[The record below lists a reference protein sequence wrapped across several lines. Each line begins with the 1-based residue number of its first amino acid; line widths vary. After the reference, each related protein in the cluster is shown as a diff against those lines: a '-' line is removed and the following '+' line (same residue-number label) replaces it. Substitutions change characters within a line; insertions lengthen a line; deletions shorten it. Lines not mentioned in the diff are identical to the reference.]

1 MVLTNN
7 GSERLFKKSSLT
19 VALSSVL
26 LAGFSFQGIAA
37 EEDEIKKIER
47 VQVTGSRIRSAEA
60 MSSAP
65 IQVVDSA
72 AIDAS
77 GSLNIQNLL
86 LDNPAFGSPAISRTN
101 SNFNTASA
109 GVATVDLR
117 DLGSERT
124 LVLVNGRRYVSGLPG
139 SSAVDLNTIPSQF
152 IERVEIMTG
161 GASSVYGSD
170 AVAGVVNFVLKDDFE
185 GIEFEGQFGESK
197 EGDDQSRQ
205 FSFTSGLTSNDGKGH
220 AMFHLGYS
228 DQGAVYSRDRDR
240 SAVDQIAQIAFE
252 DNKTGQ
258 ANDIFEAISPFFS
271 SFPPQ
276 GRFDA
281 GDTRFTFDQNNNLQD
296 SFSTNG
302 GDGVAANGFNR
313 SGVRTIAIPTER
325 YLFASNGSY
334 ELNDKHSF
342 FYEGT
347 YASSTTRSELEP
359 FPFASD
365 DIYANGRVP
374 IEFEVNGELLRNAF
388 VPDDIYNAATDTDGD
403 GSRDIFFAKRL
414 SDIGNRGARA
424 ERDTFRI
431 ALGFQGEINDN
442 WFYDTYYVYGKTKES
457 QVSGGLVN
465 VQSFRQGLE
474 AVNDRFDLDE
484 DGIINEAICIDETAR
499 SFSCAPVNI
508 FGFNSLSQDAIDF
521 VRAPSSLSTSVEQE
535 IVGGN
540 ISGDLF
546 ELPAGTLGIAAGFEY
561 REEFSRSEFDALQQ
575 AGLNAGNAIPATEG
589 SFDVTEYYVEANI
602 PLLDSVTMNAAVRLS
617 DYSTV
622 GNTESWN
629 VGLDWEVTDS
639 LRLRATRARSTRA
652 PNIDELFSPP
662 SQTFPSGLTD
672 PCRGVGSS
680 GNGAVGDA
688 CRADT
693 GIASNIATNGEFTLG
708 QSDLQGISGF
718 NRGNPD
724 LTEEVGNSVTVGV
737 VFTPENLVSGL
748 DITLDYF
755 DIDIDDAIVS
765 TPRQFILAQC
775 YGGGDESLCDFIT
788 RRTAPSGNNSAGSL
802 EFIDSGVTNSG
813 GLSTEGVD
821 LTLTYATDIG
831 PGAFKTRLAY
841 TYLIDG
847 YSIPLPGEAKDV
859 FAGEIGASE
868 HKANW
873 NFGYKINDFDFN
885 WSMTFTGSA
894 DFDDQ
899 FLNGFDN
906 IPAGSVGVGS
916 VTYHDIQASYHIS
929 DSMELY
935 VGANNLFDKE
945 PPRIISGV
953 SGSDT
958 GTETDAGTYD
968 PIGQTI
974 YIGFRSK
981 F

>member
-1 MVLTNN
+1 MTLTNKVRT
-7 GSERLFKKSSLT
+7 RLFKKSSLT
-19 VALSSVL
+19 IALSSAI
-26 LAGFSFQGIAA
+26 LAGFSFQGVAA
-37 EEDEIKKIER
+37 EDDEITKIER

-117 DLGSERT
+117 NLGSERT

-205 FSFTSGLTSNDGKGH
+205 FSFTSGLTSSDGKGH

-240 SAVDQIAQIAFE
+240 SAVDQFSQIFFE
-252 DNKTGQ
+252 DDPA
-258 ANDIFEAISPFFS
+258 ANPNAIFDTVRPFFS

-281 GDTRFTFDQNNNLQD
+281 GDTRFTFDQDNNLQN

-374 IEFEVNGELLRNAF
+374 IEFEVNGELLRSAF

-465 VQSFRQGLE
+465 VQSFRRGLE
-474 AVNDRFDLDE
+474 SVNDRFDLDG
-484 DGIINEAICIDETAR
+484 DGITNEAICIDATAR
-499 SFSCAPVNI
+499 GFNCAPVNI
-508 FGFNSLSQDAIDF
+508 FGFNSLSQSAIDF
-521 VRAPSSLSTSVEQE
+521 VSAPSSLSTSVEQE
-535 IVGGN
+535 IIGGN

-546 ELPAGTLGIAAGFEY
+546 ELPAGTVGIAAGFEY

-589 SFDVTEYYVEANI
+589 SFDVTEYYIETNI
-602 PLLDSVTMNAAVRLS
+602 PVLESVTMNAAVRLS

-622 GNTESWN
+622 GSTESWN

-662 SQTFPSGLTD
+662 SQTFPSGLND
-672 PCRGVGSS
+672 PCLGITSS
-680 GNGAVGDA
+680 GGGTSGDS
-688 CRADT
+688 CRADV
-693 GIASNIATNGEFTLG
+693 GVASNIATNGAFTLN

-718 NRGNPD
+718 NRGNTD
-724 LTEEVGNSVTVGV
+724 LKEEVGNSVTVGV
-737 VFTPENLVSGL
+737 VFTPENLISGL

-755 DIDIDDAIVS
+755 DIEIDDAIVS
-765 TPRQFILAQC
+765 TPRQFILEQC
-775 YGGGDESLCDFIT
+775 YGGGDDSFCNFIT
-788 RRTAPSGNNSAGSL
+788 RRGAPSGNNSAGSL
-802 EFIDSGVTNSG
+802 EFIDSGVSNSG
-813 GLSTEGVD
+813 GLGTEGVD
-821 LTLTYATDIG
+821 LTLTYATNIG

-847 YSIPLPGEAKDV
+847 YSIPLPGADKDV
-859 FAGEIGASE
+859 FAGEVGASE

-873 NFGYKINDFDFN
+873 NLGYKINDFDFN

-899 FLNGFDN
+899 FLSGLG

-916 VTYHDIQASYHIS
+916 VTYHDVQASYHIS

-935 VGANNLFDKE
+935 AGANNLFDKE
-945 PPRIISGV
+945 PPRIVSGI

-968 PIGQTI
+968 PIGQTV

>member
-1 MVLTNN
+1 MNRRRKTKN
-7 GSERLFKKSSLT
+7 RAFKYS
-19 VALSSVL
+19 ALSIALSGSL
-26 LAGFSFQGIAA
+26 LTGVSLNLTAA
-37 EEDEIKKIER
+37 EDEVKSVER
-47 VQVTGSRIRSAEA
+47 IQVTGSRIRSAEA

-72 AIDAS
+72 AIDSS
-77 GSLNIQNLL
+77 GSLNIQDLL
-86 LDNPAFGSPAISRTN
+86 LENPAFGSPAISRTN
-101 SNFNTASA
+101 SNFNTSSA

-117 DLGSERT
+117 NLGSERT
-124 LVLVNGRRYVSGLPG
+124 LVLVNGRRYVSGIPG
-139 SSAVDLNTIPSQF
+139 SSAVDLNSIPSQF

-205 FSFTSGLTSNDGKGH
+205 FSFTSGLSSSDGKGH

-228 DQGAVYSRDRDR
+228 DQGAVFSRDRER
-240 SAVDQIAQIAFE
+240 SSVDQIAQIAFE
-252 DNKTGQ
+252 DRNTGQ
-258 ANDIFEAISPFFS
+258 ASDIFEAVRPFFS

-281 GDTRFTFDQNNNLQD
+281 GDTRFTYDQNNNLQNG
-296 SFSTNG
+296 FSTNG
-302 GDGVAANGFNR
+302 NGTLGPDGFNR
-313 SGVRTIAIPTER
+313 NGVRTIAIPTER

-334 ELNDKHSF
+334 QLTDKHSF
-342 FYEGT
+342 FFEGT
-347 YASSTTRSELEP
+347 YASSTTNSELEP

-365 DIYANGRVP
+365 DIYSNGRVP
-374 IEFEVNGELLRNAF
+374 IEFLVQDEVLRNAY

-403 GSRDIFFAKRL
+403 GFKDIFFAKRL

-424 ERDTFRI
+424 ERDTFRLAI
-431 ALGFQGEINDN
+431 GFEGEINDS

-457 QVSGGLVN
+457 QISSGLVN

-474 AVNDRFDLDE
+474 AVNDRFDLDD
-484 DGIINEAICIDETAR
+484 DGITNEAICIDATAR
-499 SFSCAPVNI
+499 SFNCAPVNI
-508 FGFNSLSQDAIDF
+508 FGFNSMSQSAIDF
-521 VRAPSSLSTSVEQE
+521 VRAPSMLSTSVEQE
-535 IVGGN
+535 IIGGN
-540 ISGDLF
+540 VSGDLF
-546 ELPAGTLGIAAGFEY
+546 ELPAGVIGIAAGFEY

-602 PLLDSVTMNAAVRLS
+602 PLLDAVTMNAAIRLS

-629 VGLDWEVTDS
+629 VGIDWTVTDD

-672 PCRGVGSS
+672 PCVGVGST
-680 GNGAVGDA
+680 GGGAADVA
-688 CRADT
+688 CRADVGVAT
-693 GIASNIATNGEFTLG
+693 NIAQNGVFTLN

-718 NRGNPD
+718 NRGNPE
-724 LTEEVGNSVTVGV
+724 LKEEVGNSVTVGIV
-737 VFTPENLVSGL
+737 YTPEELISGL
-748 DITLDYF
+748 DITIDYF
-755 DIDIDDAIVS
+755 DIEIDDAIVA
-765 TPRQFILAQC
+765 TPRQFILSQC
-775 YGGGDESLCDFIT
+775 YGGDESFCNFIT
-788 RRTAPSGNNSAGSL
+788 RRSAAAGNNSAGSL
-802 EFIDSGVTNSG
+802 EFIDSGVSNSG
-813 GLSTEGVD
+813 GLGTEGVD

-831 PGAFKTRLAY
+831 PGSFRTRLAY

-847 YSIPLPGEAKDV
+847 YSIPLPGVAKDT
-859 FAGEIGASE
+859 FAGEVGASE

-873 NFGYKINDFDFN
+873 NLGYKINDFDFN
-885 WSMTFTGSA
+885 WSMTYTGSA

-916 VTYHDIQASYHIS
+916 VTYHDVQASYHIS
-929 DSMELY
+929 DAVELY
-935 VGANNLFDKE
+935 MGANNLFDKE

-953 SGSDT
+953 SGSST
-958 GTETDAGTYD
+958 GTETAAGTYD
-968 PIGQTI
+968 PIGQTY

>member
-1 MVLTNN
+1 MN
-7 GSERLFKKSSLT
+7 KKRKMQNRTFTFS
-19 VALSSVL
+19 ALSLALSGSL
-26 LAGFSFQGIAA
+26 LAGLPLNLAAA
-37 EEDEIKKIER
+37 EDDVKSVER
-47 VQVTGSRIRSAEA
+47 IQVTGSRIRSAEA

-72 AIDAS
+72 AIDSS
-77 GSLNIQNLL
+77 GSLNIQDLL
-86 LDNPAFGSPAISRTN
+86 LENPAFGSPAISRTN
-101 SNFNTASA
+101 SNFNTSSA

-117 DLGSERT
+117 NLGSERT
-124 LVLVNGRRYVSGLPG
+124 LVLVNGRRYVSGVPG
-139 SSAVDLNTIPSQF
+139 SSAVDLNSIPSQF

-205 FSFTSGLTSNDGKGH
+205 FSFTSGLSSNDGRGN

-228 DQGAVYSRDRDR
+228 DQGAVFSRDRER
-240 SAVDQIAQIAFE
+240 SSVDQIAQIAFE
-252 DNKTGQ
+252 NRETGQ
-258 ANDIFEAISPFFS
+258 ASDIFEAVRPFFS

-281 GDTRFTFDQNNNLQD
+281 GDSRFTYDPSNNLQNG
-296 SFSTNG
+296 FSTNG
-302 GDGVAANGFNR
+302 NDTIGPDGFNR
-313 SGVRTIAIPTER
+313 NGVRTIAIPTER

-334 ELNDKHSF
+334 ELSDKHSF
-342 FYEGT
+342 FFEGT
-347 YASSTTRSELEP
+347 YASSTTNSELEP

-374 IEFEVNGELLRNAF
+374 IEFLVQDEVLRNAY

-403 GSRDIFFAKRL
+403 GFKDIFFAKRL
-414 SDIGNRGARA
+414 SDIGNRGAKA
-424 ERDTFRI
+424 ERDTFRLAI
-431 ALGFQGEINDN
+431 GFEGEINDS

-457 QVSGGLVN
+457 QVSSGLVN
-465 VQSFRQGLE
+465 VQSFRRGLE
-474 AVNDRFDLDE
+474 AVNDRFDLDG
-484 DGIINEAICIDETAR
+484 DGITNEAICIDATAR
-499 SFSCAPVNI
+499 GFNCAPVNI
-508 FGFNSLSQDAIDF
+508 FGFNSLSQSAIDF
-521 VRAPSSLSTSVEQE
+521 VRAPSMLSTSVEQE
-535 IVGGN
+535 IIGGN
-540 ISGDLF
+540 ITGDLY
-546 ELPAGTLGIAAGFEY
+546 ELPAGMVGIAAGFEY

-589 SFDVTEYYVEANI
+589 AFDVTEYYLEANI
-602 PLLDSVTMNAAVRLS
+602 PLLETVTMNAAIRLS

-629 VGLDWEVTDS
+629 VGLDWAVIDG
-639 LRLRATRARSTRA
+639 LRVRATRARSTRA
-652 PNIDELFSPP
+652 PNINELFSPP

-672 PCRGVGSS
+672 PCVGVGGS
-680 GNGAVGDA
+680 GGGAAEAA
-688 CRADT
+688 CRADA
-693 GIASNIATNGEFTLG
+693 GVANNIAQNGVFTLN

-718 NRGNPD
+718 NRGNPE
-724 LTEEVGNSVTVGV
+724 LKEEVGNSVTVGV
-737 VFTPENLVSGL
+737 VFTPEDLISGL
-748 DITLDYF
+748 DITIDYF
-755 DIDIDDAIVS
+755 DIEIDDAIVA
-765 TPRQFILAQC
+765 TPRQFILSQC
-775 YGGGDESLCDFIT
+775 YGGDESFCNFIT
-788 RRTAPSGNNSAGSL
+788 RRSSAAGNNSAGSL
-802 EFIDSGVTNSG
+802 EFIDSGVSNSG
-813 GLSTEGVD
+813 GLGTEGVD

-831 PGAFKTRLAY
+831 PGSFRTRLAY

-847 YSIPLPGEAKDV
+847 YSIPLPGADKDT
-859 FAGEIGASE
+859 FAGEVGASE

-873 NFGYKINDFDFN
+873 NLGYKINDFDFN
-885 WSMTFTGSA
+885 WSMTYTGAA

-916 VTYHDIQASYHIS
+916 VTYHDIQASYHIN
-929 DSMELY
+929 DSLELY
-935 VGANNLFDKE
+935 MGANNLFDKE

-953 SGSDT
+953 SGSST
-958 GTETDAGTYD
+958 GTETSAGTYD
-968 PIGQTI
+968 PIGQTY